1 MAGTLSRAGQP
12 GQAVPSGPTP
22 ADAPPRTRRK
32 TSVFKHRRA
41 EPGCGSLTLSTGVS
55 LSQGGRDTVKTPS
68 PQLLRHPKPHWGETP
83 GPRFSP
89 RGDPAPTGLR
99 AVSED
104 ICDCCNHRL
113 QLLQC
118 RGGGSGCCSAPTAP
132 GDSPQTTHPTSTV
145 LRGETLRQHTP
156 RSRTSPT
163 LGRGA
168 QHTLHPPSPCRRQDG
183 KSRGPGS
190 RPRLC
195 SWLSPFQS
203 RG

>member
-1 MAGTLSRAGQP
+1 M
-12 GQAVPSGPTP
+12 
-22 ADAPPRTRRK
+22 
-32 TSVFKHRRA
+32 
-41 EPGCGSLTLSTGVS
+41 
-55 LSQGGRDTVKTPS
+55 KTPS

-168 QHTLHPPSPCRRQDG
+168 HTAHPPSSLSVQEAGWEEPGTG
-183 KSRGPGS
+183 KPAQT
-190 RPRLC
+190 LQ
-195 SWLSPFQS
+195 LAQS
-203 RG
+203 IPIKRVISAF